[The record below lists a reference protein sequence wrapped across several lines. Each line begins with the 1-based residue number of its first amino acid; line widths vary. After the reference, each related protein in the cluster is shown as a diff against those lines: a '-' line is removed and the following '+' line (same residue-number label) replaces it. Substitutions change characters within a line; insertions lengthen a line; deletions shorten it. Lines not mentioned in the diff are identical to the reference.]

1 MSNPKVS
8 LLVPCY
14 NIANVCEKFFES
26 LLNQTYDNLEIVLI
40 NDGSND
46 NTEDVLFENKEKL
59 EQRGYEV
66 KYIYQENKGLG
77 GAINTG
83 LKAFTGEFLC
93 WADPDDFFESNSF
106 ELRVKYM
113 IEHPDCAIVSSDAY
127 NIKNNEKR
135 LMSLSF
141 PRNNEKRQF
150 ELLIKKE
157 SMFCSGCHMIRV
169 SDFDKVNPDRDIFE
183 YRRGQNWQLLLPM
196 YYTYERH
203 FLNVPLYNYVVYEN
217 SMSHIEET
225 YEEKIQRNN
234 EHKNVIMETL
244 NRMVIPKSEKESF
257 FFDIEG
263 FYNKINMVYAYS
275 VGNKADYKKYFNIC
289 KKHNYVSYKDYIK
302 EFIVIFRRRN

>member
-14 NIANVCEKFFES
+14 NIANLCERFFES
-26 LLNQTYDNLEIVLI
+26 LLNQTYDNLEIVLV
-40 NDGSND
+40 NDGSKD
-46 NTEDVLFENKEKL
+46 NTEEVLLENKEKL

-93 WADPDDFFESNSF
+93 WADPDDYFEINSF

-113 IEHPDCAIVSSDAY
+113 IDHPDCAIVSSDAY
-127 NIKNNEKR
+127 SYNNNEKR
-135 LMSLSF
+135 LLSLSF
-141 PRNNEKRQF
+141 PRNNEKNQF

-157 SMFCSGCHMIRV
+157 SMFCPGCHMIRV
-169 SDFDKVNPDRDIFE
+169 SDFDKVNPNRDIFE

-196 YYTYERH
+196 YYAYERH

-217 SMSHIEET
+217 SMSHIKES

-234 EHKNVIMETL
+234 EHKKVIIETL
-244 NRMVIPKSEKESF
+244 NRMVMPKNEKESLL
-257 FFDIEG
+257 FDIEG
-263 FYNKINMVYAYS
+263 FYNKINMGYAYS
-275 VGNKADYKKYFNIC
+275 VGNKVDYKKYFNIC
-289 KKHNYVSYKDYIK
+289 KKHKTTTIKDFIK
-302 EFIVIFRRRN
+302 LILISVKG

>member
-127 NIKNNEKR
+127 NIKNNEKN
-135 LMSLSF
+135 LLSLSF
-141 PRNNEKRQF
+141 PYNNEKNQF

-169 SDFDKVNPDRDIFE
+169 SAFDEVNPNRDIFE
-183 YRRGQNWQLLLPM
+183 YRRGQNWQMLLPL
-196 YYTYERH
+196 YYRFDRD

-217 SMSHIEET
+217 SMSHVDET
-225 YEEKIQRNN
+225 YEEKIIRNN
-234 EHKNVIMETL
+234 EHVNVIEETVKRMDVSQQEGKKILEDVEAIYNRINL
-244 NRMVIPKSEKESF
+244 N
-257 FFDIEG
+257 
-263 FYNKINMVYAYS
+263 YAYS
-275 VGNKADYKKYFNIC
+275 AGKKKDYKKYYKICIRHKNI
-289 KKHNYVSYKDYIK
+289 SIKDVVKYILIMFK
-302 EFIVIFRRRN
+302 

>member
-14 NIANVCEKFFES
+14 NISDVCEKFFVS

-46 NTEDVLFENKEKL
+46 NTEDVLLENKEKL

-66 KYIYQENKGLG
+66 KYIYQDNKGLG

-93 WADPDDFFESNSF
+93 WADPDDFFEPNSF
-106 ELRVKYM
+106 ELRVNYM
-113 IEHPDCAIVSSDAY
+113 TEHPECAIVSSDAY
-127 NIKNNEKR
+127 NVKNNEKR
-135 LMSLSF
+135 LLSLSF
-141 PRNNEKRQF
+141 PHNSEKDQF
-150 ELLIKKE
+150 ELLLKKE

-169 SDFDKVNPDRDIFE
+169 SAFEKVNHERDIYE

-196 YYTYERH
+196 YYYYERH

-217 SMSHIEET
+217 SMSHIKET

-234 EHKNVIMETL
+234 EHKDVIIETL
-244 NRMVIPKSEKESF
+244 NRMKLSTGDKKKILQNVDRI
-257 FFDIEG
+257 
-263 FYNKINMVYAYS
+263 YNKINLEYS
-275 VGNKADYKKYFNIC
+275 YTERNKSEFKKYYKIC
-289 KKHNYVSYKDYIK
+289 KNNDSVTYRDFIK
-302 EFIVIFRRRN
+302 KIMILFR